1 MPIAEFN
8 KEFEATLTEGGKS
21 RTKSVANTPISQ
33 LSANR
38 KVGES
43 KTYTTNFINNAT
55 EFLNAAGLGEYTPAQ
70 LVDNPQLIRRLVE
83 SPAYE
88 KFGKN
93 RANNAQKFLSGI
105 MQAGGFGESWPS
117 RNLKTEFSPTVA
129 KDTIVPDPSR
139 ARVDEFAPDPRILAP
154 KTTEKGATVYSG
166 LKQALAILQKENPE
180 AAAQLGLHMFGGF
193 RPEDLNNV
201 ELKNINFKTGLVK
214 EIEIKTGSGVQK
226 TSGILAAPLLDIVK
240 QYVGDR
246 RTGLLFENTKNNA
259 AAINKVLKQVFPID
273 YITVTSEIKG
283 ERKEPLT
290 VKKLRNLNETLLTTF
305 GVDEKSDLR
314 KVMTFRAPTTV
325 AGVYAS
331 KKANRRRINEVV
343 AKNVAAFVAGS
354 ETTSTAQYFSDIG
367 VKASNVTQLITPT
380 KELLED
386 VDFIVG
392 EDISPEY
399 HAALPEAGNV
409 TTGKAPGQVSPEV
422 TESFNRQA
430 IAQAGAAEAQAELT
444 RREAELKIGELPEAP
459 PRAGH
464 TPQTNTRTFKSAGDV
479 SDKLKEKLAKKGIT
493 LGSIFATGA
502 GAVGLT
508 SFITDPA
515 QAAKDIAIEG
525 AALALKAPL
534 AVAGAVPMILEPKEL
549 GSGELTEE
557 DRVLAEMQ
565 KDAGFVNIDRGPE
578 ATSGNQEEGFATPPR
593 LDITLDDLPPERR
606 ALYR

>member
-43 KTYTTNFINNAT
+43 KTYTTSFINNSA

-70 LVDNPQLIRRLVE
+70 LADNPQLIRRLVE

-139 ARVDEFAPDPRILAP
+139 ARIDEFPPDPRIAGP
-154 KTTEKGATVYSG
+154 KPTIYGG

-290 VKKLRNLNETLLTTF
+290 VKRLRNLNETLLTTF

-325 AGVYAS
+325 AGAYAT

-392 EDISPEY
+392 EDISFEY
-399 HAALPEAGNV
+399 HAALPEEGNV
-409 TTGKAPGQVSPEV
+409 VSGKAPGQINPEV
-422 TESFNRQA
+422 TEAFNRQA
-430 IAQAGAAEAQAELT
+430 IAQAGAAESQAELA
-444 RREAELKIGELPEAP
+444 RREAELKIGELPETP
-459 PRAGH
+459 PRAGR

-493 LGSIFATGA
+493 LGSIFTAGA

-508 SFITDPA
+508 SFIADPA
-515 QAAKDIAIEG
+515 QAAKDIAIES

-557 DRVLAEMQ
+557 DRALAEMQ

-593 LDITLDDLPPERR
+593 LDITLDDLPPERQ